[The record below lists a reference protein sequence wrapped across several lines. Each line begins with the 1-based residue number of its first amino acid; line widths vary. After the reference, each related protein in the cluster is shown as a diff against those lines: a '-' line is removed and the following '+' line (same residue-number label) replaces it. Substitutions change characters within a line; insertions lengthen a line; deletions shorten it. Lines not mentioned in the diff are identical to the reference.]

1 LHLRHAVA
9 LFEHREVARLAFG
22 LEVKPTQIVSA
33 SEEVAPARGY
43 FVKPAS
49 KFVIHNFILDPN
61 DPTKLSL
68 EAPDGFTKVAGN
80 ESWIVYRRCP

>member
-1 LHLRHAVA
+1 MA

-61 DPTKLSL
+61 DTTDFHLKVPH
-68 EAPDGFTKVAGN
+68 GFSRVAAN
-80 ESWIVYRRCP
+80 ESWVVYRRC